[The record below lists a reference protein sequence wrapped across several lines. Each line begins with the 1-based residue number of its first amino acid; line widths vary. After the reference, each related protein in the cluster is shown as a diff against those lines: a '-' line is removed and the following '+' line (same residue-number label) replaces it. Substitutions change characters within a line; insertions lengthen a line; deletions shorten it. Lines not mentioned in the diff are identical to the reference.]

1 MSIWTKAKS
10 AARRAWKAVTA
21 AALAL
26 LGALGIY
33 HAQAQVV
40 TDTVSWT
47 LPTQRTDGSA
57 LPASEI
63 AKTTIAWG
71 TSVAGPFPNTQDVA
85 SPGTSHVFTR
95 SSPGTGTRCYVAY
108 VTDTDG
114 KVGGQAGPVCKSVK
128 AAPGSVSGL
137 TVQ

>member
-1 MSIWTKAKS
+1 MSIKDKVKK
-10 AARRAWKAVTA
+10 AARNVWAWLVA
-21 AALAL
+21 AALAVAAFF
-26 LGALGIY
+26 GYDAD
-33 HAQAQVV
+33 AQVV

-47 LPTQRTDGSA
+47 LPTQRVDGSA

-71 TSVAGPFPNTQDVA
+71 TSQAGPFPNVQDVA

-95 SSPGTGTRCYVAY
+95 SSPGTGTRCYVGY
-108 VTDTDG
+108 VTDTEG
-114 KVGGQAGPVCKSVK
+114 RVGGQAGPVCKTVK
-128 AAPGSVSGL
+128 AAPATVGGL